1 MAYFGGGPPHGHRLE
16 PWALCP
22 RACDRV
28 TLAPE
33 RPWPLGRSVSRWKRD
48 DSTVELP

>member
-1 MAYFGGGPPHGHRLE
+1 MAYFGGGPLHGHELD
-16 PWALCP
+16 PSALGS
-22 RACDRV
+22 RACNRA

-33 RPWPLGRSVSRWKRD
+33 RHWSAWRPAPRWKRD